1 MNKKPR
7 VALWRVLTILCAV
20 LYIGSIVGNH
30 FANQYATTINVAL
43 GTSFSKIQGFDE
55 SVKYF
60 ESDFENEDARWEY
73 ERELCAQV
81 ESEGAALLKNDN
93 QALPLAGGSKVSLFS
108 RGRV

>member
-7 VALWRVLTILCAV
+7 VGLWRVLTILCAV
-20 LYIGSIVGNH
+20 LCIGSIVGNH

-55 SVKYF
+55 NAKYF
-60 ESDFENEDARWEY
+60 ESDFESEDARWEY

-81 ESEGAALLKNDN
+81 EAEGAWQALLHE
-93 QALPLAGGSKVSLFS
+93 FYC
-108 RGRV
+108 